1 MPESFPFIKNMQT
14 DSKDGHASLA
24 EVLRS
29 ALQLPEGANQN
40 IGTLSREVGEKGFGL
55 LLMILSLPSALPIPA
70 PGYSTPFGI
79 VIALIALQ
87 LLVGRRR
94 IWLPKRLEAIRI
106 RPKLADRMLGTAA
119 GFLRRIERR
128 IRPRQCWIRSR
139 AGQAGLSIVIVMMAS
154 LMILPIPL
162 TNTFPAMVIFIL
174 GIGLSEED
182 GLLALGAF
190 AAGCFAILLYAGV
203 IYLSLTQG
211 PEAIESI
218 KDWLKSI
225 LGLFQTSAASPDITN
240 FGLPQRTGE
249 FSSIL

>member
-1 MPESFPFIKNMQT
+1 MESQT
-14 DSKDGHASLA
+14 NPAPHVPLGDAIAGVLHAGHKEGPSIG
-24 EVLRS
+24 EITS
-29 ALQLPEGANQN
+29 AVA
-40 IGTLSREVGEKGFGL
+40 EKGFGL
-55 LLMILSLPSALPIPA
+55 LFIVLSLPSALPVPA

-225 LGLFQTSAASPDITN
+225 LGLFQTSAA
-240 FGLPQRTGE
+240 
-249 FSSIL
+249 

>member
-1 MPESFPFIKNMQT
+1 MESQT
-14 DSKDGHASLA
+14 NPAPHVPLGDAIAGVLHAGHKEGPSIG
-24 EVLRS
+24 EITS
-29 ALQLPEGANQN
+29 AVA
-40 IGTLSREVGEKGFGL
+40 EKGFGL
-55 LLMILSLPSALPIPA
+55 LFIVLSLPSALPVPA

-162 TNTFPAMVIFIL
+162 TNTFPAMVIFL
-174 GIGLSEED
+174 VGVGLSEED
-182 GLLALGAF
+182 GLLAILAF
-190 AAGCFAILLYAGV
+190 AIGLAALALYGAI
-203 IYLSLTQG
+203 IYLLITEG
-211 PEAIESI
+211 PQAI
-218 KDWLKSI
+218 DALKEWAQQ
-225 LGLFQTSAASPDITN
+225 LF
-240 FGLPQRTGE
+240 
-249 FSSIL
+249 